1 MANLPLT
8 GSQYWGAALNNYL
21 RQMNT
26 DMSELKIQLAN
37 FKIAAAYSGSG
48 WVDGSYTLT
57 NLQDNFEIVNDA
69 IGNNIN
75 VYKIEDASNAKIE
88 GTMVFVEGNDAKSI
102 TLDASSTTRM
112 TFSLAV
118 NESASLHVVQTL
130 KYSATAKSYEV
141 VKRDKPL
148 AQVCVKN
155 GFYPV
160 YAVNDNE
167 FGFRI
172 ALNPEQE
179 FIFAESYILLG
190 IIQRSGATDFRFIK
204 KTDSAYKNIYDTRR
218 GNLEAF
224 ATMTGDNGLF
234 YVNEQSGKLVLNKNV
249 QVDYQS
255 NGISERGDGVEVTA
269 EGVTVDY
276 QRPQDYKRFNGA
288 GRRTFLINYI
298 QEGNTQ
304 KYNLSETWNSSAISD
319 ITSLNINYIYGF
331 YISVGGDLFVE
342 QSAKAH
348 TGSTASSFAASA
360 SWNLNANS
368 AFRNGGLV
376 LLGACYYDSSVG
388 DWVSLPCAI
397 NSISPAFIT
406 DRYTENTEVIRWPAM
421 TYFANVK
428 ESGTRDTFD
437 KFQYKVLVPDAARD
451 AVMQIRLDTTFSPD
465 SNTFAMPIVPGN
477 FYKSNKSS
485 GTFTGIEFG
494 SVKINTSTQDYSAE
508 FLGTTPTCFVDGGII
523 STSTD
528 NRGADKK
535 LYTDTD
541 GIKNVFR
548 DTALVGSLTI
558 NNTSPVT
565 VAGSITG
572 VNEFDAKTIKTTTI
586 QGLTTNGL
594 TLSTN
599 ANKIASSGLTI
610 TDSGKLTLK
619 ADKIRLESTQKI
631 EFNNSVAF
639 TTSDRRSKKD
649 IISLDEDTCLR
660 AVCDLDA
667 KQFTYKQNDV
677 TTIGL
682 IAQDIE
688 ELLPEYKEMLVSI
701 TSDDELE
708 DKRMVAESKLLFIL
722 WQAVRALVKNQG
734 GR

>member
-21 RQMNT
+21 RQLNT

-48 WVDGSYTLT
+48 WVDGTYLLT
-57 NLQDNFEIVNDA
+57 NLQNNFTLISDA
-69 IGNNIN
+69 NGNNVN
-75 VYKIEDASNAKIE
+75 VYSIEDSSNAKIE

-102 TLDASSTTRM
+102 TLDASSTTRI

-118 NESASLHVVQTL
+118 NESANLHVVQTL
-130 KYSATAKSYEV
+130 KYSTTSKSYEV
-141 VKRDKPL
+141 IKRDKPL
-148 AQVCVKN
+148 AQVCEKN

-160 YAVNDNE
+160 YAINDNE
-167 FGFRI
+167 FGFRVAI
-172 ALNPEQE
+172 NPEQE

-218 GNLEAF
+218 GNLESF
-224 ATMTGDNGLF
+224 ATMTGDTGLF
-234 YVNEQSGKLVLNKNV
+234 YVNSASGKLVLNKNV

-269 EGVTVDY
+269 EGVSVDY
-276 QRPQDYKRFNGA
+276 QRPQDYKRFNGV
-288 GRRTFLINYI
+288 GRRTFLISYV
-298 QEGNTQ
+298 QDDKTDD
-304 KYNLSETWNSSAISD
+304 YSLSETWNSTAIND
-319 ITSLNINYIYGF
+319 ISSLNRSYIYGF

-348 TGSTASSFAASA
+348 TGSTASAFAASA

-376 LLGACYYDSSVG
+376 LLGACYFDSTVD

-421 TYFANVK
+421 TYFANAK
-428 ESGTRDTFD
+428 EVGSRDTFD
-437 KFQYKVLVPDAARD
+437 KFQYRVLVPDTARSD
-451 AVMQIRLDTTFSPD
+451 TMLIRLDTTFSPD
-465 SNTFAMPIVPGN
+465 SNVFAMPIVPGN

-485 GTFTGIEFG
+485 GSFTGLEFG
-494 SVKINTSTQDYSAE
+494 TVKINTSTQDYSAE
-508 FLGTTPTCFVDGGII
+508 FVGAAPTCFVDGGII
-523 STSTD
+523 STSTA

-541 GIKNVFR
+541 SIKNVLR
-548 DTALVGSLTI
+548 DTALVGNLTI
-558 NNTSPVT
+558 QNTSPVS
-565 VAGSITG
+565 VSGNVTG

-586 QGLTTNGL
+586 QGLTTDGL
-594 TLSTN
+594 TLGTN
-599 ANKIASSGLTI
+599 ANAITSSGLTL
-610 TDSGKLTLK
+610 TDSGQLTLK

-631 EFNNSVAF
+631 EFNNSVSF

-649 IISLDEDTCLR
+649 IISLDEQTCLR
-660 AVCDLDA
+660 AVNDLDA
-667 KQFTYKQNDV
+667 KQFTYTQNDL

-688 ELLPEYKEMLVSI
+688 ELLPEYKDLLVSV
-701 TSDDELE
+701 TSDDELG

-722 WQAVRALVKNQG
+722 WQAVRALIKQG